1 MLSPPAVAWAHKGP
15 ATLNMVDQ
23 KMGRPRSVLTMFNL
37 PARQGYYVI
46 CILFWFVAH
55 AYGDLKV
62 VLPVELPSLFFP
74 FTVTFPYEHSVADDA
89 F

>member
-46 CILFWFVAH
+46 CILFCFVAH

-62 VLPVELPSLFFP
+62 VLPVSCLPCFSPLQLP
-74 FTVTFPYEHSVADDA
+74 FLMNI
-89 F
+89 